1 MIDGVGGK
9 KHGDI
14 LIDYHGATTKY
25 YIVEEVSIEY
35 PRLRCEDCCFQPKF
49 CNFRPN
55 SGTSCNIDR
64 GRFGRC
70 NASREPYQGHLIFKR
85 IDLEYMNDE
94 LRIKVPK
101 GFVIDAENSNLN
113 NGIIKFKSVFPS
125 FLDIIDFLTKES
137 LAIVSSAYS
146 PSIKVTNIAKLKD
159 IATYFN
165 YKRVYG
171 PEKYYIVKKD
181 SDYSVIDGFRTGT
194 PGFYSKEDALLV
206 IEHFKDILDE
216 IFK

>member
-1 MIDGVGGK
+1 MFGVGGK

-14 LIDYHGATTKY
+14 LIDYSGFIEKY
-25 YIVEEVSIEY
+25 YIVEEVSVER
-35 PRLRCEDCCFQPKF
+35 PHLRYEGCCFKPGYCWF
-49 CNFRPN
+49 IPN

-64 GRFGRC
+64 SRFGRC

-85 IDLEYMNDE
+85 ISLEYMNDE

-101 GFVIDAENSNLN
+101 GFVIDTENSNLN
-113 NGIIKFKSVFPS
+113 DGIIKFKSVFPS
-125 FLDIIDFLTKES
+125 FSEIIDFLNKES
-137 LAIVSSAYS
+137 LTIVSSAHS

-165 YKRVYG
+165 YRREYG
-171 PEKYYIVKKD
+171 LEKYYIVKKD
-181 SDYSVIDGFRTGT
+181 SDYSVIDDFRTGT
-194 PGFYSKEDALLV
+194 PGFRNKEDALLV

>member
-1 MIDGVGGK
+1 MIEGVGGK

-14 LIDYHGATTKY
+14 IIYYDEY
-25 YIVEEVSIEY
+25 YIVEEVSVER
-35 PRLRCEDCCFQPKF
+35 PHLRCEGCCFKPGF
-49 CNFRPN
+49 CFRPN
-55 SGTSCNIDR
+55 FGTSCNIDR
-64 GRFGRC
+64 SRFGRC
-70 NASREPYQGHLIFKR
+70 NASHEPYQGHLIFKR
-85 IDLEYMNDE
+85 INLEYMNDE
-94 LRIKVPK
+94 LRIRVPK
-101 GFVIDAENSNLN
+101 GFVIDTENSNLN

-125 FLDIIDFLTKES
+125 FSEIIDFLNKES
-137 LAIVSSAYS
+137 LAIASSAHS

-165 YKRVYG
+165 YKREYG

-181 SDYSVIDGFRTGT
+181 SDYSVIDDFRTGT